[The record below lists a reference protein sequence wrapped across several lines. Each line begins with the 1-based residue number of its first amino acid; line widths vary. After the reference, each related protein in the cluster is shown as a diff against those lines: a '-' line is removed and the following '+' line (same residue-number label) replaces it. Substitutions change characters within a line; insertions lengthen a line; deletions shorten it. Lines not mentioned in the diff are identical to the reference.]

1 MTAAS
6 PAGGV
11 SSSGGSSSRS
21 SRRAQRGLLMAPSG
35 LGGCWGAVGDAR
47 AGAQNAERRAG
58 HSRDPAGGYK
68 GEPRRDSRSR
78 PAGRTRGGHG
88 AGTPPRPPP
97 CPGSARGTDCSRPC
111 RARVAVVPGAPTR
124 GATQAAPPAR
134 RPARGQPLGSRP
146 ATCLA
151 PRLPSARARTSFL
164 VRYPLCCPGFP
175 SSTYSALQT
184 CSSFALQMSRE
195 CLLRCWALWTHRGSK
210 GGAKSRSMY

>member
-1 MTAAS
+1 MDRCARPLTPVMTAAS

-164 VRYPLCCPGFP
+164 VRDTP
-175 SSTYSALQT
+175 SAVLVSPAPRTQRCKLAAHLLSRCLGSA
-184 CSSFALQMSRE
+184 
-195 CLLRCWALWTHRGSK
+195 
-210 GGAKSRSMY
+210 Y

>member
-1 MTAAS
+1 MSRAGITLPCPHLPVAVPTPSPAPTTPRHEEGAHPGWTGAPRPLTPVMTAAS

-47 AGAQNAERRAG
+47 AGARNAERRAG
-58 HSRDPAGGYK
+58 HSRDAAGGYK

-88 AGTPPRPPP
+88 AGTPPRPPA
-97 CPGSARGTDCSRPC
+97 CPGSARGRDCWRPC

-124 GATQAAPPAR
+124 GATQAATPAR
-134 RPARGQPLGSRP
+134 RPARG
-146 ATCLA
+146 
-151 PRLPSARARTSFL
+151 
-164 VRYPLCCPGFP
+164 
-175 SSTYSALQT
+175 
-184 CSSFALQMSRE
+184 
-195 CLLRCWALWTHRGSK
+195 
-210 GGAKSRSMY
+210 